1 MDKLKGFASKAK
13 EKGSAVAAA
22 AKEKGSAAAG
32 VAMEKA
38 KQSAASA
45 KEKVNEKRAEIGPK
59 LQGAYGKAEPG
70 LQDFLRKPQV
80 QYLTSNPKAMIALC
94 SLFVMVGVPG
104 AATLSTC
111 LSLMGP
117 IEALAPLI
125 VMFAEPL
132 ASILV

>member
-1 MDKLKGFASKAK
+1 
-13 EKGSAVAAA
+13 VAAA
-22 AKEKGSAAAG
+22 AKETGSAAAG

-59 LQGAYGKAEPG
+59 LQEAYGKAEPG

>member
-1 MDKLKGFASKAK
+1 
-13 EKGSAVAAA
+13 
-22 AKEKGSAAAG
+22 
-32 VAMEKA
+32 MEKA

-45 KEKVNEKRAEIGPK
+45 KEKVNEKRAEITPK
-59 LQGAYGKAEPG
+59 LQEAYGKAEPG

-94 SLFVMVGVPG
+94 SLFVMVGIPG